1 MADRV
6 LTLCEPLCFLINR
19 YGKYQLNLLKSIIA
33 DFYSADCISAA
44 KTLLL
49 DDVSSL
55 TLSFK
60 LPHISKHHNTEHRVM
75 MDIDD
80 IITIISCLDENKALD
95 SLPCYVAADLD
106 YLPPVRLMDSVLKYC
121 QFGCINWKEKL
132 ISVAI
137 QWTPL

>member
-1 MADRV
+1 V
-6 LTLCEPLCFLINR
+6 IFINR
-19 YGKYQLNLLKSIIA
+19 YGKYQLNLLKSVIA
-33 DFYSADCISAA
+33 DFYSAECISAA

-60 LPHISKHHNTEHRVM
+60 LPHISKHRNTEHRVM

-106 YLPPVRLMDSVLKYC
+106 YLPPVRLMDSELKLLS
-121 QFGCINWKEKL
+121 IWLHKL
-132 ISVAI
+132 EGKLDKYGDSIDAI
-137 QWTPL
+137 VG